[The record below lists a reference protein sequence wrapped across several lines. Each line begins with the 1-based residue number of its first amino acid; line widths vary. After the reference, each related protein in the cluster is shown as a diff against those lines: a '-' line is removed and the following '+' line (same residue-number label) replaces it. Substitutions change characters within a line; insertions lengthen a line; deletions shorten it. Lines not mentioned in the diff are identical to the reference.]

1 MDQHDVIN
9 IIFGRNNCQSYD
21 LTFYIKMEGNNF
33 SKDMK
38 KELEFISWKKF
49 QFLSMKRLCGQVLQ
63 KCYEFD
69 LETYAN
75 VVPQLIVIDD

>member
-1 MDQHDVIN
+1 MIN
-9 IIFGRNNCQSYD
+9 VIFGRNNCQSYD

-49 QFLSMKRLCGQVLQ
+49 QFMSMKRLYGKVL
-63 KCYEFD
+63 KKFEKFE

-75 VVPQLIVIDD
+75 LVPQLIVIDD